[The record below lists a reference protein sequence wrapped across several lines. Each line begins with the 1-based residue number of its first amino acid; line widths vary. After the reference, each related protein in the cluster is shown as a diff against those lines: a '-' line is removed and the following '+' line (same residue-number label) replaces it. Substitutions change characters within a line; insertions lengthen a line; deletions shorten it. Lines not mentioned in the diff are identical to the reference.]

1 MTNKRKDPRTGER
14 LDVEQRL
21 LEALEREHHQLQL
34 MEEYQKQR
42 EEQLAIFDA
51 LAASY
56 ANVLLID
63 ISQRKLKILKVE
75 GYVERMFTKPRDEF
89 YDYDEIAMF
98 YAQNRV
104 HPKDRERM
112 AEALSFDIVK
122 KKLSTGNAYSGNYM
136 VLEEGETHY
145 YQFKFIDAA
154 NVGFIIAG
162 FQNIDSLTRE
172 VRQRKAQMEALCM
185 DYTVVFNC
193 DLLQDTMSIVKV
205 KEFSHA
211 YDKGENTQ
219 CFSRWNKYYYDTFI
233 VQDSDGKYLEEFDN
247 QHLMEYLQDHDCLI
261 TRYRVKPNK
270 AGMEYFE
277 VRVVP
282 VCRSES
288 SFQVML
294 AYRSIDE
301 LVANEHRQQQQLSR
315 ALAEAEQSNRAKTTF
330 LNSMSHDIRTPMN
343 AILGFAALA
352 QANLHDEA
360 LVADYLGK
368 INTSSTHLLNLINDI
383 LDMSRIESG
392 SVQLE
397 EKPVHLPSLLK
408 ELRDMVQGLADARQ
422 QHLDIDTQG
431 VQTEDIVVDK
441 LRLNQILLN
450 IVSNAIKFTQDGGK
464 IYIRLQE
471 RPCEELGYITLEFVI
486 QDNGI
491 GMSKDFVSHVF
502 DTFTRE
508 YTATVSGIQGTGLGM
523 AITKNLVEMMG
534 GTIVCQS
541 QEGHGTQFT
550 VTLKV
555 RKAEKIAGTQ
565 EVENKLLEP
574 EQQAKPA
581 SYDYRGKRI
590 LLVED
595 NELNREIATAML
607 SATGMEIDTAEDG
620 AEAVNIINE
629 APADK
634 YDLILMDIQMPRM
647 DGYTATREIRTL
659 PNNTKANIPIV
670 AMTANAFEEDRRKAF
685 ETGMNGHVVKPI
697 SMEEIARTLD
707 GIFATK

>member
-1 MTNKRKDPRTGER
+1 MRDKGRDLLAGKSQ
-14 LDVEQRL
+14 DVEQML
-21 LEALEREHHQLQL
+21 LDALEREHHQLQL

-75 GYVERMFTKPRDEF
+75 GYVRRMFTKPKDEF
-89 YDYDEIAMF
+89 YDYDAIAMY

-104 HPKDRERM
+104 HPQDRERM
-112 AEALSFDIVK
+112 AEALSFETVK
-122 KKLSTGNAYSGNYM
+122 QKLSASDTYSGNYM

-145 YQFKFIDAA
+145 YQFKFLNAA

-162 FQNIDSLTRE
+162 FQNIDSITQE

-193 DLLQDTMSIVKV
+193 DLIQDTMFIVKV

-211 YDKGENTQ
+211 YDKGENTES
-219 CFSRWNKYYYDTFI
+219 FSRWNRFYYDTFI
-233 VQDSDGKYLEEFDN
+233 VQDPVGKYLEEFDN
-247 QHLMEYLQDHDCLI
+247 QRLMEYLKDHDCLI
-261 TRYRVKPNK
+261 TRYRVKPNM

-282 VCRSES
+282 VYRSES
-288 SFQVML
+288 TFQVML

-301 LVANEHRQQQQLSR
+301 LVANEHRQQQQLAR
-315 ALAEAEQSNRAKTTF
+315 ALAAAEQSNRAKTTF

-352 QANLHDEA
+352 QANMQDTA
-360 LVADYLGK
+360 LVEDYLAK

-408 ELRDMVQGLADARQ
+408 ELQDMVQGLADARQ
-422 QHLDIDTQG
+422 QQLAIDTQN
-431 VQTEDIVVDK
+431 VETENIVVDK

-450 IVSNAIKFTQDGGK
+450 IVSNAIKFTQDGGE
-464 IYIRLQE
+464 IYIGLTE
-471 RPCEELGYITLEFVI
+471 RTSSDKGYITLEFVI
-486 QDNGI
+486 RDNGI
-491 GMSKDFVSHVF
+491 GMSEEFVGHVF
-502 DTFTRE
+502 DTFARE

-534 GTIVCQS
+534 GTISCQS
-541 QEGHGTQFT
+541 QEGHGTTFT

-555 RKAEKIAGTQ
+555 RKADTCQQVEAIDQ
-565 EVENKLLEP
+565 ES
-574 EQQAKPA
+574 EQQERPQ
-581 SYDYRGKRI
+581 SYDYSGKRI

-607 SATGMEIDTAEDG
+607 SVTGMEIDTAEDG
-620 AEAVNIINE
+620 VEAVNIINE
-629 APADK
+629 APEDR

-659 PNNTKANIPIV
+659 SNNTKANIPIV

-707 GIFATK
+707 EIFMVK

>member
-1 MTNKRKDPRTGER
+1 MRDKGRDLLAGRSQ
-14 LDVEQRL
+14 DVEQMLR
-21 LEALEREHHQLQL
+21 EALEREHHQLQL

-63 ISQRKLKILKVE
+63 IARRRLKILKVE
-75 GYVERMFTKPRDEF
+75 GYVERMFTKPRYEF
-89 YDYDEIAMF
+89 YDYDAIAMY

-104 HPKDRERM
+104 HPQDRERM
-112 AEALSFDIVK
+112 AEALSFETVK
-122 KKLSTGNAYSGNYM
+122 QKLAVSDTYSGNYM
-136 VLEEGETHY
+136 VLEEGENHY
-145 YQFKFIDAA
+145 YQFKFINAA

-162 FQNIDSLTRE
+162 FQNVDTITRE

-193 DLLQDTMSIVKV
+193 DLVKDTMSIVKV

-211 YDKGENTQ
+211 YDKGENTES
-219 CFSRWNKYYYDTFI
+219 FSRWNKFYYDTFI
-233 VQDSDGKYLEEFDN
+233 VQDSVGKYLEEFDN
-247 QHLMEYLQDHDCLI
+247 QRLMEYLENHDCLI
-261 TRYRVKPNK
+261 TRCRVTPNE

-282 VCRSES
+282 VYRSES

-301 LVANEHRQQQQLSR
+301 LVANEHRQQQQLAR
-315 ALAEAEQSNRAKTTF
+315 ALAAAEQSNRAKTTF

-343 AILGFAALA
+343 AIMGFAALA
-352 QANLHDEA
+352 QANMQDTA
-360 LVADYLGK
+360 LVEDYLGK

-408 ELRDMVQGLADARQ
+408 ELQDMVQGLADARQ
-422 QHLDIDTQG
+422 QQLAIDTQN
-431 VQTEDIVVDK
+431 VKTENILVDK

-450 IVSNAIKFTQDGGK
+450 IVSNAIKFTQDGGE
-464 IYIRLQE
+464 IYIGLTE
-471 RPCEELGYITLEFVI
+471 WASSDKGYITLEFVI
-486 QDNGI
+486 RDNGI
-491 GMSKDFVSHVF
+491 GMSKDFVGHVF

-534 GTIVCQS
+534 GTISCQS
-541 QEGHGTQFT
+541 QEGHGTTFT
-550 VTLKV
+550 VTLRV
-555 RKAEKIAGTQ
+555 RKADSCPEAEAMPQ
-565 EVENKLLEP
+565 
-574 EQQAKPA
+574 EQQEGPQ
-581 SYDYRGKRI
+581 SYDYSGKRI

-607 SATGMEIDTAEDG
+607 SVTGMEIDTAEDG
-620 AEAVNIINE
+620 VEAVNIINE
-629 APADK
+629 APEDR

-659 PNNTKANIPIV
+659 SNNTKANIPIV

-707 GIFATK
+707 EIFMTK